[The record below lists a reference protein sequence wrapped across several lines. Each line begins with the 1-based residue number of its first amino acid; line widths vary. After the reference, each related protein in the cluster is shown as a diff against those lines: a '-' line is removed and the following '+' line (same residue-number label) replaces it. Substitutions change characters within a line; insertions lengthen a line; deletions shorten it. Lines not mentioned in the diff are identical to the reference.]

1 MLYYLVFKFVITF
14 LLSYLSTYCR
24 LVNSKNATFHHITLS
39 INLALTNPVVIE
51 NISSSW
57 DHNFLISILKDV
69 LSTLLTDVFS
79 NTQWFLQLEL
89 ISPPAWSKSWIA
101 YFRGY
106 YCNSLLLTLWL
117 SWELFHHSLRLA
129 CSRAI
134 EAFSPLPVVFKC
146 ALYWN
151 LQLLF
156 SCTHQERL
164 SIWLLLLS
172 L

>member
-1 MLYYLVFKFVITF
+1 MSI
-14 LLSYLSTYCR
+14 
-24 LVNSKNATFHHITLS
+24 VNSKNATFQQITLS
-39 INLALTNPVVIE
+39 INLALTNLVVIE
-51 NISSSW
+51 NISSTW
-57 DHNFLISILKDV
+57 DHNFLLSILKDV
-69 LSTLLTDVFS
+69 SSTLLMDVFS

-89 ISPPAWSKSWIA
+89 ISPPAWSKRWIA

-134 EAFSPLPVVFKC
+134 EAFSPLPVVLKC

-151 LQLLF
+151 LTFFYLYTSEETVYLVVTVIFVSYKRFSFNYIVLLY
-156 SCTHQERL
+156 
-164 SIWLLLLS
+164 
-172 L
+172 